1 MKFLLIYL
9 LIAFTSSKDYNYFYD
24 IIFEERY
31 EIDVTKFPSG
41 YIPKASLY
49 FTVLAEKKDE
59 ISFQVRLLKSDKMDF
74 KVKVSGFT
82 QYPTD
87 SEIVNGTDN
96 IELEGR
102 ILSTLY
108 DYVTYDFNA
117 PTLKKQDK
125 IKYYVFTVLNNANL
139 SYLSLYAYEYVI
151 NYLEYTFYKMNYMKE
166 EILNKTAIR
175 RHIGAFLFT
184 VENKDLGK
192 NKLIRIKLSKDHS
205 KKIEISFVAGFKERP
220 TTQKELKSAIIG
232 EDLEIKSSTKDENYK
247 IYEFS
252 VENPEVNKQKYIA
265 FAMYLE
271 ETLDFVNFYIGPQS

>member
-1 MKFLLIYL
+1 
-9 LIAFTSSKDYNYFYD
+9 
-24 IIFEERY
+24 
-31 EIDVTKFPSG
+31 
-41 YIPKASLY
+41 
-49 FTVLAEKKDE
+49 
-59 ISFQVRLLKSDKMDF
+59 MDF

>member
-49 FTVLAEKKDE
+49 FTVPAEKKDGV
-59 ISFQVRLLKSDKMDF
+59 SFQARLLKSDKMDF

-87 SEIVNGTDN
+87 SEIVNGNDN
-96 IELEGR
+96 IELEGS
-102 ILSTLY
+102 IWSTLY
-108 DYVTYDFNA
+108 DYVTYIFDV
-117 PTLKKQDK
+117 PTLKKKDK

-139 SYLSLYAYEYVI
+139 SYLSLYAYV
-151 NYLEYTFYKMNYMKE
+151 NDYLEYTFYKMNYMKE
-166 EILNKTAIR
+166 EIINKTALR
-175 RHIGAFLFT
+175 RHIGAFLFR

-205 KKIEISFVAGFKERP
+205 KKIEIPFVLGFKERP
-220 TTQKELKSAIIG
+220 TTKKEIESATIG
-232 EDLEIKSSTKDENYK
+232 EDLEIKSSTKD
-247 IYEFS
+247 
-252 VENPEVNKQKYIA
+252 
-265 FAMYLE
+265 
-271 ETLDFVNFYIGPQS
+271 